1 MRDKQGRKK
10 KKKKKI
16 VRIMVVNLIS
26 DVLPEMFP
34 FFLHLFVFDSSFF
47 FCLLD
52 GLLPQL
58 LLLNVPLLVAVIV
71 AAAASNR
78 WKLA

>member
-1 MRDKQGRKK
+1 
-10 KKKKKI
+10 
-16 VRIMVVNLIS
+16 VNLIS